1 MFKKGLAYSFP
12 IVIGYLPVAVTFG
25 VVATAVGFSKL
36 ETLMAS
42 ALIFAGASQFALVSI
57 LPESFLAGIAV
68 PVALNLRH
76 LVYSSIISQQVR
88 MRSPLITAFG
98 LTDEVFATSLNSPK
112 DERFMWGLEL
122 GAYSAWVLGTLLGV
136 YAGSFLI
143 SYQNLYSS
151 LVFSLTALFLVLL
164 LPNLKGK
171 HAISAVFGGMIALLF
186 HYLGQTSA
194 GIIAAGIVAPL
205 AVKMIER

>member
-1 MFKKGLAYSFP
+1 MFKKGLAYSLP

-25 VVATAVGFSKL
+25 IVATAVGFSKL

-68 PVALNLRH
+68 PIALNLRH
-76 LVYSSIISQQVR
+76 LVYSSIISQQVQ
-88 MRSPLITAFG
+88 MRSPMITAFG

-112 DERFMWGLEL
+112 DERFIWGLEL
-122 GAYSAWVLGTLLGV
+122 GAYSAWVFGTFLGV
-136 YAGSFLI
+136 YAGSLLV
-143 SYQNLYSS
+143 SYQDIYSS

-164 LPNLKGK
+164 LPNLKGG
-171 HAISAVFGGMIALLF
+171 HAISALLGGSIALLF
-186 HYLGQTSA
+186 HYFGQTSM
-194 GIIAAGIVAPL
+194 GILAAGILAPL
-205 AVKMIER
+205 VVRGIGK